1 MSSLAHSVFSALVVQ
16 FLCLPS
22 LAVSYPDCP
31 VLGLFLWCSILK
43 PSNWW
48 SQFVT
53 LTNVCITS
61 VIYSFMPCPGGRSRA
76 FIASSNATV
85 DRQTRLLFSQDNYKL
100 VWSYS
105 GSLISLCHN
114 LVWILFWWKTL
125 QLHFLYLFWNER
137 KIYKEMWPLQLVLT
151 NCNIGSLYSHE
162 KRESF
167 LFYCYL

>member
-1 MSSLAHSVFSALVVQ
+1 MSSLAHLVFSALVVQ
-16 FLCLPS
+16 FLCLLS

-85 DRQTRLLFSQDNYKL
+85 DRQTGCSLVRTATNRFGVIQA
-100 VWSYS
+100 VWSVYVIIWFGFYS
-105 GSLISLCHN
+105 D
-114 LVWILFWWKTL
+114 
-125 QLHFLYLFWNER
+125 ER
-137 KIYKEMWPLQLVLT
+137 
-151 NCNIGSLYSHE
+151 LYSSI
-162 KRESF
+162 SF
-167 LFYCYL
+167 IFSEMKGKFTKKCDHYS